1 MVREL
6 VTFDDA
12 VVAVAT
18 VHCGAAGLGAAADA
32 SVVLPAH
39 PIVGA
44 LHLIAGA
51 AAALPLEVHL
61 GSLQLQAGRH
71 LSGLG
76 QLAARVLG
84 LLAHQFKAVLGGATA
99 DTRRGARTAGQG
111 ADCSN
116 PAAVAGG
123 KGAGARVGT
132 TPDGGPLE
140 GVGRG
145 TSQGWVHHRRPAE
158 GSSALAAAVAA
169 TADTVP
175 KGRGTATA
183 QLLALGGHLLQGTA
197 GGLTGSG

>member
-1 MVREL
+1 MGREL
-6 VTFDDA
+6 VTFDDTII
-12 VVAVAT
+12 AVAA
-18 VHCGAAGLGAAADA
+18 VHSGAAGFGTTADT
-32 SVVLPAH
+32 SVVLPTH

-71 LSGLG
+71 LPGLG

-132 TPDGGPLE
+132 TPDGGTLE

-175 KGRGTATA
+175 KGGGTATA